1 MVVLFISIGKKRDK
15 NYQDKIDNANQEIS
29 QLKGINK
36 EINGKWELLKD
47 MKNKLSENEQKDIV
61 GESQKQIDNM
71 FAQNFQAIEDARDS
85 LNKIIE
91 LKNKLEKSKYDYYKN
106 VRDSLIKPKEL

>member
-1 MVVLFISIGKKRDK
+1 
-15 NYQDKIDNANQEIS
+15 
-29 QLKGINK
+29 
-36 EINGKWELLKD
+36 

-61 GESQKQIDNM
+61 GESQKQIDNI
-71 FAQNFQAIEDARDS
+71 FAHNFQAIVDARES

>member
-1 MVVLFISIGKKRDK
+1 
-15 NYQDKIDNANQEIS
+15 
-29 QLKGINK
+29 
-36 EINGKWELLKD
+36 
-47 MKNKLSENEQKDIV
+47 
-61 GESQKQIDNM
+61 M